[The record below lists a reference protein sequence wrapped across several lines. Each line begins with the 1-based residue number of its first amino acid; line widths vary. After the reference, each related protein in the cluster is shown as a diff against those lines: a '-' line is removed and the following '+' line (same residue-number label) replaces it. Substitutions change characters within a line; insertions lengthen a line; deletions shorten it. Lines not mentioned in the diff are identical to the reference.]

1 MGLLKKETLHLK
13 VDKIQKSIYMLRVLT
28 KSRAH
33 LLHLEWDFWE
43 ILRITQRQ

>member
-13 VDKIQKSIYMLRVLT
+13 VDKVQKVVYMLRVLI

-33 LLHLEWDFWE
+33 LSRLEWNFWE
-43 ILRITQRQ
+43 IL